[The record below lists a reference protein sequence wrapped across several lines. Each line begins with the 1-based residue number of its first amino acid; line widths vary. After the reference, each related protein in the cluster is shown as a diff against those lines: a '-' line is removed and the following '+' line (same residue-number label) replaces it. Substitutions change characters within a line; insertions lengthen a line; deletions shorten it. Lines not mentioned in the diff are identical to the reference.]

1 MVASGTYNSIINQ
14 SRKRKKEIETY
25 AITLADI
32 DKALAP
38 KKIVNPRDHMPKWL
52 GPEFE
57 INFKP
62 GEANKLPIHRSQID
76 HHIPLEKDINGVE
89 KPVPWCAMYNNSRD
103 ELLVLRKT
111 LTELLEKNFICV
123 SKSSAGAPVLFVKKP
138 GGGLRFCVDY
148 RALNAITK
156 KDRYPLPLIRETLR
170 AVSQAKYLTKLD
182 VSQAFHQIRMAKG
195 EEWKTAFRMRY
206 GLYEWNV
213 LPFGLTGAPAT
224 FQRYINWLLR
234 DHLDD
239 FCTAYIDDILIF
251 SSGSREDHQ
260 EKVKIVLRKLQDG
273 GLTLDIMKCEFEVKK
288 TKYLGYIIDVDQGI
302 RMDPEKVKAIREWE
316 IPKTVK
322 GVRGFLG
329 FANFYRTF
337 IKNYS
342 DLVLPLTRLTQ
353 KDIPFV
359 FDNECKR
366 AFSILKEKF
375 VMDPILA
382 IFDPDRRTVLEP
394 DASNWAVGGVLS
406 QYDNNGIL
414 RPVAFFSKK
423 NLPAECNYPIHDKEL
438 LAIIRCLEEWD
449 AELRSTKDPFL
460 ILTDHRNLEH
470 FMQARHLNERQM
482 RWAQTLSRYNYQ
494 LNYRPGNK
502 AVIPDALSRREQDIP
517 EHGDNRLDYRITKL
531 LPNWNE
537 VVKACSVIAVKIR
550 SPFEDEE
557 LKDLW
562 NKALEE
568 DMSYTEIRKTVESTA
583 SHWPTTLKIQGVEL
597 SQCTVDEQGV
607 VHRSGKIWIPNYEP
621 LRTKIIQT
629 LHDSQTVGHPGRD
642 NMIDIVG
649 RQFFWPGVSQDIKR
663 FTRNC
668 DVCGSATIWRQKR
681 WGLPKPLP
689 VPDRIW
695 RSISMDFI
703 TELPKVDE
711 CDACLVITDRLSK
724 GVIFEPVCSMTAEA
738 TADIFIRSVYRHH
751 GLPIDIVSDRGTQW
765 VNVFWKRVCEQLNIT
780 RRLSTAFHP
789 QTDGSTERMNQEL
802 QQFIRVFCSYEQTNW
817 KDLLPH
823 AELAINN
830 RSASSTKISPFFLTH
845 GFHLEPI
852 ELVSEPTQSKDSDN
866 PVARGERLVAKL
878 KDAREFA
885 EAAIA
890 AAQQNYEQYANYHRV
905 PAHRFRAGDKVW
917 LHLKNIKTD
926 RPSKKF
932 DWIHA
937 KYEVIEPVSTHA
949 YRLNTPTGIH
959 NVFHVSLLQPVSKDP
974 LPSQKNVD
982 AQPPAIVGEEN
993 QKEYYVEK
1001 ILKARS
1007 KKIGRGV
1014 RREALVKWLG
1024 YVKPTWEPI
1033 KNIDNTEALDEF
1045 EKKYGS
1051 IETSDGPK
1059 DASAKTKNKNKR

>member
-1 MVASGTYNSIINQ
+1 
-14 SRKRKKEIETY
+14 
-25 AITLADI
+25 
-32 DKALAP
+32 
-38 KKIVNPRDHMPKWL
+38 
-52 GPEFE
+52 
-57 INFKP
+57 
-62 GEANKLPIHRSQID
+62 
-76 HHIPLEKDINGVE
+76 
-89 KPVPWCAMYNNSRD
+89 
-103 ELLVLRKT
+103 
-111 LTELLEKNFICV
+111 
-123 SKSSAGAPVLFVKKP
+123 
-138 GGGLRFCVDY
+138 
-148 RALNAITK
+148 
-156 KDRYPLPLIRETLR
+156 
-170 AVSQAKYLTKLD
+170 
-182 VSQAFHQIRMAKG
+182 
-195 EEWKTAFRMRY
+195 
-206 GLYEWNV
+206 
-213 LPFGLTGAPAT
+213 
-224 FQRYINWLLR
+224 
-234 DHLDD
+234 
-239 FCTAYIDDILIF
+239 
-251 SSGSREDHQ
+251 
-260 EKVKIVLRKLQDG
+260 
-273 GLTLDIMKCEFEVKK
+273 MKCEFEVKK

-316 IPKTVK
+316 ILKTVK

-342 DLVLPLTRLTQ
+342 DLVIPLTRLTQ

-359 FDNECKR
+359 FDDEYKR

-382 IFDPDRRTVLEP
+382 IFYPDRRTVLEP
-394 DASNWAVGGVLS
+394 DASNWA
-406 QYDNNGIL
+406 
-414 RPVAFFSKK
+414 
-423 NLPAECNYPIHDKEL
+423 
-438 LAIIRCLEEWD
+438 
-449 AELRSTKDPFL
+449 
-460 ILTDHRNLEH
+460 
-470 FMQARHLNERQM
+470 
-482 RWAQTLSRYNYQ
+482 

-502 AVIPDALSRREQDIP
+502 AVIPDALSWREQDIP

-537 VVKACSVIAVKIR
+537 VVKACSVTAVKIR
-550 SPFEDEE
+550 SPFQDEE

-568 DMSYTEIRKTVESTA
+568 DMSYTEIKKTVESTA
-583 SHWPTTLKIQGVEL
+583 SHWPTTLKIQSVEL

-649 RQFFWPGVSQDIKR
+649 RQFFWPGISQDIKR

-668 DVCGSATIWRQKR
+668 DVCGSATIWSQKR
-681 WGLPKPLP
+681 WGLLKPLP

-711 CDACLVITDRLSK
+711 SDACLVITDRLSK
-724 GVIFEPVCSMTAEA
+724 GVIFEPVCSITAEA

-751 GLPIDIVSDRGTQW
+751 GLPIDIVSDRGTQR
-765 VNVFWKRVCEQLNIT
+765 VNIFWKRVCEQLNST
-780 RRLSTAFHP
+780 RRLITAFHP

-802 QQFIRVFCSYEQTNW
+802 QHFIRVFCSYEQTNW

-866 PVARGERLVAKL
+866 SVARGERLVAKL

-890 AAQQNYEQYANYHRV
+890 VAQQNYEQYANYHRV
-905 PAHRFRAGDKVW
+905 PAHRFRA
-917 LHLKNIKTD
+917 
-926 RPSKKF
+926 
-932 DWIHA
+932 
-937 KYEVIEPVSTHA
+937 EPVGTHA

-974 LPSQKNVD
+974 LPSQKNID
-982 AQPPAIVGEEN
+982 AQPPAMVGEEN
-993 QKEYYVEK
+993 QKEYFVEK

-1024 YVKPTWEPI
+1024 YIKPTWEPI

-1045 EKKYGS
+1045 EKKIRIYRDVRRS
-1051 IETSDGPK
+1051 ERCSCK
-1059 DASAKTKNKNKR
+1059 K